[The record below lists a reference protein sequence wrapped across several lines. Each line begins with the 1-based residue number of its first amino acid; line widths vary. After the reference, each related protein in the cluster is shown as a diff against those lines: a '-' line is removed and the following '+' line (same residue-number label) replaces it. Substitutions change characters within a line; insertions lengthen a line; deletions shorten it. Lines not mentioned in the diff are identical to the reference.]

1 MERYLFIATIS
12 SIIFYALYHFFLRK
26 ESFHQFNRFYLLCSL
41 VISLLI
47 PFVRFSIPMGTKTT
61 SNFSEIITYIQLPE
75 ITITA
80 QNASI
85 WNIAQ
90 LCTYIYLLG
99 VVVFTSLFIIKVV
112 KISSLIS
119 QSKKNRKENYIYV
132 EYEANN
138 APFSFFNYIF
148 INSNAY
154 NQEDKE
160 QILLHE
166 QIHVRQRHSWDLIF
180 TELAGIVLW
189 FNPIIFLYKRSI
201 QITHEYLADHR
212 VLQQGIEEG
221 VYLNLLLRQ
230 LVFPDISVGARHFA
244 TPLGHHFNYLLTKNR
259 FKMLKN
265 QNFSKWAFAKVIL
278 VLPFIALPIM
288 LNSKSIKEVLIAK
301 ENHSTNSSGILPSTV
316 EDDNVKKKLDKKSK
330 KSEENLVSEE
340 HKTDPCPHQGT
351 PLKLEEG
358 MEITFLG
365 KNGDPDCTYIVTT
378 LKGENDK
385 FELNPK
391 DKDCTVTFTYS
402 WADDEKPLNTAEQ
415 LPEFEGGL
423 DALYQFLRENIVYPK
438 EARDNKIQGTVL
450 LKFVV
455 EKDGSIGKVEI
466 LQKVDLLL
474 DAEAVRV
481 VKMLPKWIPGKV
493 MGKPVPVWY
502 SLPISFSIQ

>member
-47 PFVRFSIPMGTKTT
+47 PFVRFSIPTGTKTT

-90 LCTYIYLLG
+90 LFTYIYIIG
-99 VVVFTSLFIIKVV
+99 VVIFTLLFITKVV
-112 KISSLIS
+112 KISLLIS

-166 QIHVRQRHSWDLIF
+166 HIHVRQRHSWDLIF
-180 TELAGIVLW
+180 TELTGIVLW

-221 VYLNLLLRQ
+221 AYLNLLLRQ
-230 LVFPDISVGARHFA
+230 LVFPDISVQTRRA
-244 TPLGHHFNYLLTKNR
+244 TSLLGHHFNYLLTKNR

-278 VLPFIALPIM
+278 VLPFIALLLM
-288 LNSKSIKEVLIAK
+288 LNCKNKSAEPQVTEYEVTL
-301 ENHSTNSSGILPSTV
+301 ENMESGNVDSDEEITYDIEIQQVSGQGVKMTV
-316 EDDNVKKKLDKKSK
+316 V
-330 KSEENLVSEE
+330 KSEE
-340 HKTDPCPHQGT
+340 PYR
-351 PLKLEEG
+351 
-358 MEITFLG
+358 F
-365 KNGDPDCTYIVTT
+365 
-378 LKGENDK
+378 
-385 FELNPK
+385 
-391 DKDCTVTFTYS
+391 
-402 WADDEKPLNTAEQ
+402 ADEM
-415 LPEFEGGL
+415 PEFEGGME
-423 DALYQFLRENIVYPK
+423 ALYEFIRKVTNYPTIAREQQ
-438 EARDNKIQGTVL
+438 IQGTCL
-450 LKFVV
+450 IEFVV
-455 EKDGSIGKVEI
+455 QKDGTIGTVNVKASAHP
-466 LQKVDLLL
+466 LL
-474 DAEAVRV
+474 DKEAVRV
-481 VKMLPKWIPGKV
+481 IKMLPKWIPGKV
-493 MGKPVPVWY
+493 NGKPVPVWY
-502 SLPISFSIQ
+502 SLPITFSIQ

>member
-47 PFVRFSIPMGTKTT
+47 PFVRFSIPTGTKTT

-90 LCTYIYLLG
+90 LFTYIYIIG
-99 VVVFTSLFIIKVV
+99 VVIFTLLFITKVV
-112 KISSLIS
+112 KISLLIS

-166 QIHVRQRHSWDLIF
+166 HIHVRQRHSWDLIF
-180 TELAGIVLW
+180 TELTGIVLW

-221 VYLNLLLRQ
+221 AYLNLLLRQ
-230 LVFPDISVGARHFA
+230 LVFPNMSVQTRRA
-244 TPLGHHFNYLLTKNR
+244 TSVLGHHFNYLLTKNR

-265 QNFSKWAFAKVIL
+265 QNFSKWAFAKVLL

-288 LNSKSIKEVLIAK
+288 LNSKILKEVLIVK
-301 ENHSTNSSGILPSTV
+301 ENHSTNSSVIVPSIV
-316 EDDNVKKKLDKKSK
+316 EDDNGKKKLDKKSK
-330 KSEENLVSEE
+330 NSQENLVSEE

-351 PLKLEEG
+351 PLELEEG

-365 KNGDPDCTYIVTT
+365 TNGDTDCTFVVTIN
-378 LKGENDK
+378 KEEDNR
-385 FELNPK
+385 FELHPK
-391 DKDCTVTFTYS
+391 DKDCVVNFGLT
-402 WADDEKPLNTAEQ
+402 DDEKPLRDAEQ
-415 LPEFEGGL
+415 MPEFEGGL
-423 DALYQFLRENIVYPK
+423 DALYQFLRENVVYPK
-438 EARDNKIQGTVL
+438 EARDKKIQGTVL

-466 LQKVDLLL
+466 LQKADPLL

-481 VKMLPKWIPGKV
+481 IKIFPKWIPGKV

-502 SLPISFSIQ
+502 SLPINFSIQ